1 MPSSNHLL
9 LLPPCRH
16 LSACPSLRT
25 SVFPPLHPK
34 RSVMRGGTEIR
45 YQDIC
50 RVLTSLASPLKKE
63 GYFIASLQ
71 TSRLS
76 DLSQLDLVKS
86 VPIGFFSL
94 YPDFQLIRR
103 DGPGLNGTMTV
114 WMHDNGPRV
123 IKDVLVIKLC
133 RPIRV
138 DNEAFFLG
146 MTLVR
151 VADGFFSFVI
161 KVLSSS
167 FFKGG
172 YLFCILDAKYRP
184 VSF

>member
-1 MPSSNHLL
+1 MQTTFYSFHLAAISVHVR
-9 LLPPCRH
+9 LPEH
-16 LSACPSLRT
+16 LYSPHST
-25 SVFPPLHPK
+25 

-86 VPIGFFSL
+86 VPIVFFSFSL

-114 WMHDNGPRV
+114 DARQWPTCYKG
-123 IKDVLVIKLC
+123 
-133 RPIRV
+133 RPG
-138 DNEAFFLG
+138 DK
-146 MTLVR
+146 TLQTH
-151 VADGFFSFVI
+151 
-161 KVLSSS
+161 
-167 FFKGG
+167 
-172 YLFCILDAKYRP
+172 
-184 VSF
+184 